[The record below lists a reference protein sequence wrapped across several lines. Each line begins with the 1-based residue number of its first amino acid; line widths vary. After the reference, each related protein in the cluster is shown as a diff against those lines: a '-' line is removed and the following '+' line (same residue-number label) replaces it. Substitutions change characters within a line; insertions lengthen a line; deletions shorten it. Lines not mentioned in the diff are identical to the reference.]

1 MPTPAS
7 GPISLLDLQNEFG
20 GSAPI
25 SFSEYYAGA
34 GLVPGSL
41 PISGGGAISL
51 SEFYNR
57 VKYIAG
63 ESGVF
68 TGAGYYFE
76 YTLPSTSG
84 STVYVVCIAGG
95 GGGGGGTAR
104 TRNTGPFS
112 GGAGGGAGECRILT
126 LTGMPGGATLGCY
139 IGPGGDAG
147 GARDGGYSG
156 GSSGGTG
163 GDTYVQYNGTT
174 YCIAYG
180 GNGGTVSQIVNYPYM
195 RDVQTVTGGRNAV
208 TSIARTFFP
217 SGSGVTFGGD
227 GRTGAGGIQLFAPE
241 RGEGIGAY
249 SSFRTADSFTAL
261 PSAAELTT
269 WPQGGG
275 YGGRGYDIYNNG
287 RYVVQGSRSI
297 GGLGNDREP
306 WSQFYYFT
314 QLGLF
319 REFTTYG
326 LVDGVQSASYGAG
339 GSGGGKNNEYAGP
352 GGQALNGTPGTS
364 GAIAIYWDA
373 A

>member
-41 PISGGGAISL
+41 PISSGGVISL
-51 SEFYNR
+51 SEFYNK

-63 ESGVF
+63 QSGVL
-68 TGAGYYFE
+68 TGAGYYFD
-76 YTLPSTSG
+76 YTLPSTS
-84 STVYVVCIAGG
+84 SPTVYVVLIGGG
-95 GGGGGGTAR
+95 GGGGGGTGR
-104 TRNTGPFS
+104 TQNTGPYS
-112 GGAGGGAGECRILT
+112 GGGGGGAGDCRLLT
-126 LTGMPGGATLGCY
+126 LTGMPGGATLRCY
-139 IGPGGDAG
+139 IGPGGSAG
-147 GARDGGYSG
+147 AARDGGYSG
-156 GSSGGTG
+156 GSSGGVG
-163 GDTYVQYNGTT
+163 GDTLINYNNSLQS
-174 YCIAYG
+174 IAYG
-180 GNGGTVSQIVNYPYM
+180 GNGGTVSQVVNYPYM
-195 RDVQTVTGGRNAV
+195 RDVQSSFGGRGV
-208 TSIARTFFP
+208 PPPPVRTFFP

-227 GRTGAGGIQLFAPE
+227 GNTGRGGVQLFSPE

-306 WSQFYYFT
+306 WSQFYYYT
-314 QLGLF
+314 QLGQF
-319 REFTTYG
+319 REFTAYG
-326 LVDGVQSASYGAG
+326 LVDGVQSRSYGAG
-339 GSGGGKNNEYAGP
+339 GPGGGKNNEYAGP
-352 GGQALNGTPGTS
+352 GGNALNGKSGTS
-364 GAIAIYWDA
+364 GAIAIYWD
-373 A
+373 